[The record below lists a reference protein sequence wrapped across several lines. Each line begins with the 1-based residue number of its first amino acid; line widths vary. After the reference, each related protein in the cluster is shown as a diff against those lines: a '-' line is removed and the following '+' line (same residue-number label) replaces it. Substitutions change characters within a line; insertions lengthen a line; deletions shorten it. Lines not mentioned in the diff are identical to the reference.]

1 MENETVYIVIEQ
13 PIKAMVNS
21 NTLEVFTVLDEHC
34 RFFDPTVVVVDG
46 IEYVSVDEIIEAVQ
60 QFNEQCC
67 DGEHCDD
74 SLFISMLEE
83 LKKEILNVVSM

>member
-1 MENETVYIVIEQ
+1 MDNETVYIVLEQ

-46 IEYVSVDEIIEAVQ
+46 IEYVSIDEIIEAV
-60 QFNEQCC
+60 NDLNDNCC
-67 DGEHCDD
+67 DGDHCDD
-74 SLFISMLEE
+74 TVFITMLEE
-83 LKKEILNVVSM
+83 LKNEILRAVSV